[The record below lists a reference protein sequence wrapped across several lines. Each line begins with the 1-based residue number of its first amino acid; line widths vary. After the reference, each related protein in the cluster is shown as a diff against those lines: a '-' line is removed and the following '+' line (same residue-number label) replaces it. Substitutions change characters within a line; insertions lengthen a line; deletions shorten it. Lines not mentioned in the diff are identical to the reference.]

1 MVQASGRRAPHASAG
16 TILVVEDEALIR
28 MMVVEELRESGF
40 RVMEAA
46 SAPEAIALLAGDP
59 GIDVVFSDVHM
70 PGDINGFGLAQWVL
84 GQRPGVKVILTS
96 GVIRTADLAVD
107 LGRIGPILAKPYET
121 ATVVRR
127 IRAAM
132 NRNGRDAFGSSGTA
146 CLSPM

>member
-1 MVQASGRRAPHASAG
+1 MSASDVAAEHHAQR

-70 PGDINGFGLAQWVL
+70 PGEVDGLGLACWVL
-84 GQRPGVKVILTS
+84 RQRPGVKVILTS
-96 GVIRTADLAVD
+96 GVIRTADLAAD
-107 LGRIGPILAKPYET
+107 LRNVGPILAKPYET
-121 ATVVRR
+121 ATLVRR

-132 NRNGRDAFGSSGTA
+132 NRNGRDVCRSGAA
-146 CLSPM
+146 CLSPL